1 MKTKIYIIA
10 AIILLAGWLT
20 PEKVDATVH
29 LVSVANFSFAPS
41 SLSVTVGDTI
51 KWVWV
56 SGSHTTTSTNIPAGA
71 ATWDQPISSTN
82 LSYSYKVTI
91 AGTYNY
97 KCTPH
102 AAMGMVASFSA
113 SNPANTLSVLP
124 AVQNVPQNSGIT
136 SFSVVSNSSWTASSD
151 QTWCTVTPSG
161 NGNGTIIATY
171 QANTTKNQRSAMIT
185 ITVAGLAAQTVMV
198 DQSSALGINDP
209 GATTFSLYPNPVISV
224 LNISSESLKTKGE
237 EISIYTINSL
247 KVMGPIHI
255 SGSPVSVDLSMLP
268 DGVYFIR
275 TTGSD
280 NNTVQKI
287 IKTH

>member
-1 MKTKIYIIA
+1 
-10 AIILLAGWLT
+10 
-20 PEKVDATVH
+20 
-29 LVSVANFSFAPS
+29 
-41 SLSVTVGDTI
+41 
-51 KWVWV
+51 
-56 SGSHTTTSTNIPAGA
+56 
-71 ATWDQPISSTN
+71 
-82 LSYSYKVTI
+82 
-91 AGTYNY
+91 
-97 KCTPH
+97 
-102 AAMGMVASFSA
+102 
-113 SNPANTLSVLP
+113 
-124 AVQNVPQNSGIT
+124 
-136 SFSVVSNSSWTASSD
+136 
-151 QTWCTVTPSG
+151 
-161 NGNGTIIATY
+161 
-171 QANTTKNQRSAMIT
+171 MIT